1 MTHLKTG
8 VTVIDVLVVD
18 DHSMMRAGLSGLIEG
33 AADMRVVG
41 LAADGA
47 EALDLVRTAS
57 PHVVLMDLSMPG
69 MGGIEATRLI
79 GEGGSSAQVLVLT
92 SFLDRDR
99 VVEAL
104 EAGAIG
110 YLLKDAEPAEL
121 IRAIHA
127 AARGESPL
135 DPRAARTMLSA
146 KRTAGP
152 LEALTDR
159 EREVLSLVADGLP
172 NKQIGR
178 RLGISEKTVKAHLT
192 SAFRTIGVDDRVQ
205 AGLWAR
211 RQGL

>member
-1 MTHLKTG
+1 
-8 VTVIDVLVVD
+8 VIRVLVVD
-18 DHSMMRAGLSGLIEG
+18 DHTIVRDGLVQLLAAAPDLEVTGSAGDG
-33 AADMRVVG
+33 AAAVE
-41 LAADGA
+41 LCA
-47 EALDLVRTAS
+47 EQRPDI
-57 PHVVLMDLSMPG
+57 VLMDLSMPG

-79 GEGGSSAQVLVLT
+79 AERAPGSQVLVLT
-92 SFLDRDR
+92 SFVDRDR

-121 IRAIHA
+121 ISAIRS

-146 KRTAGP
+146 QRSAGP
-152 LEALTDR
+152 LESLTDR
-159 EREVLSLVADGLP
+159 EREVLGLVAEGLP
-172 NKQIGR
+172 NKQIAR

-192 SAFRTIGVDDRVQ
+192 NAFRTIGVDDRVQ
-205 AGLWAR
+205 AGIWAR

>member
-1 MTHLKTG
+1 M
-8 VTVIDVLVVD
+8 IAVLVVD
-18 DHSMMRAGLSGLIEG
+18 DHTIVRDGLVQLLASDPDIE
-33 AADMRVVG
+33 VVG
-41 LAADGA
+41 SAGDGEEAVRLAS
-47 EALDLVRTAS
+47 EVR
-57 PHVVLMDLSMPG
+57 PDVVLMDLSMPG

-79 GEGGSSAQVLVLT
+79 GEGGSGAQVLVLT

-99 VVEAL
+99 VVDAL

-110 YLLKDAEPAEL
+110 YVLKDAEPAEL

-127 AARGESPL
+127 SARGESPL

-146 KRTAGP
+146 QRTAGP
-152 LEALTDR
+152 LDTLTER

-205 AGLWAR
+205 AGIWAR

>member
-1 MTHLKTG
+1 
-8 VTVIDVLVVD
+8 VIRVLVVD
-18 DHSMMRAGLSGLIEG
+18 DHTIVRDGLVQLLASDPGI
-33 AADMRVVG
+33 DVVG
-41 LAADGA
+41 SAGDGQAAVRLAAETDP
-47 EALDLVRTAS
+47 D
-57 PHVVLMDLSMPG
+57 VVLMDLSMPG

-146 KRTAGP
+146 QRTAGP